1 MGWRGATGE
10 KFNLWFNHAKAVW
23 RSASHRSPKQEA
35 LAPLRFKNARSFNRS
50 HSARDGFASVRGRS
64 LKMKKYSKT
73 SHHSLSELNITP
85 LLDLAFVLLV
95 IFIITTA
102 PTVSDIS
109 INLPSA
115 QSVPKDA
122 PPKINYVSVDNAGKI
137 YFNQKEVSSAELLA
151 FLVDFRKAD
160 PDLNV
165 VVRGDSAVQYKKN
178 R

>member
-1 MGWRGATGE
+1 
-10 KFNLWFNHAKAVW
+10 
-23 RSASHRSPKQEA
+23 
-35 LAPLRFKNARSFNRS
+35 
-50 HSARDGFASVRGRS
+50 
-64 LKMKKYSKT
+64 MKKYSKS

-137 YFNQKEVSSAELLA
+137 YFNQKEVSSPELLA

-165 VVRGDSAVQYKKN
+165 VVRGDSAVQYKKIVEVLDTLSQAN
-178 R
+178 VTKVGLATEPQ